1 MILQEAF
8 QNNFYTD
15 LLSVE
20 DATVYGIDLEDL
32 FDPEHQ
38 PSELL
43 NIFISKERDDLF
55 LLLNG
60 DSMEINTLCDQWDD
74 RIRVFSIIN
83 RNSDAVKKLKYNI
96 VQLIVCSGDTPDKSR
111 EGNLIMSRKIIL
123 KGDLSNKM
131 QIIIDDDE
139 AIELP
144 FHMIPADAFAPDA
157 AQTQKLRELLPEDDT
172 LLTLLKKPLE
182 KATRRKDEKGNWVQP
197 MNYEE
202 QHFTIIKEWL
212 EK

>member
-60 DSMEINTLCDQWDD
+60 DSTEINTLCDQWDD

-96 VQLIVCSGDTPDKSR
+96 VQLIV
-111 EGNLIMSRKIIL
+111 
-123 KGDLSNKM
+123 
-131 QIIIDDDE
+131 
-139 AIELP
+139 
-144 FHMIPADAFAPDA
+144 
-157 AQTQKLRELLPEDDT
+157 
-172 LLTLLKKPLE
+172 
-182 KATRRKDEKGNWVQP
+182 
-197 MNYEE
+197 
-202 QHFTIIKEWL
+202 
-212 EK
+212 